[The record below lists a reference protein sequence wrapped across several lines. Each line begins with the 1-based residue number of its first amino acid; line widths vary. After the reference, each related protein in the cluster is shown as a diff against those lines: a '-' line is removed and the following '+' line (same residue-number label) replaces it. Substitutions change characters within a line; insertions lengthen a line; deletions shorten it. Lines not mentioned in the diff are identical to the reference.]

1 MVTSTSTAVTP
12 GSLLISARTALAQ
25 WSQVIPVTAIQRVD
39 TIVIVA
45 PRWSVFVVW
54 NSLRLRRF
62 TPCPVTGIPAAF
74 DKTWKPEDFE
84 PQA

>member
-1 MVTSTSTAVTP
+1 
-12 GSLLISARTALAQ
+12 LLISARTALAQ

-62 TPCPVTGIPAAF
+62 APRPVGSMPI
-74 DKTWKPEDFE
+74 
-84 PQA
+84 